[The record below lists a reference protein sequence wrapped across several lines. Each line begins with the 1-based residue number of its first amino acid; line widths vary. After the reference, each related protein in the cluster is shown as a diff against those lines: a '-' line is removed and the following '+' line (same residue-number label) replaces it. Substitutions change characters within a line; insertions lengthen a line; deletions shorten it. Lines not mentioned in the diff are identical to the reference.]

1 MDKINQTARGTGAS
15 VESEQETGYDIPLY
29 HRPLN
34 AFLTTR
40 SDVQYRKLY
49 QRETTKSSQ

>member
-29 HRPLN
+29 HRPLITAQYN
-34 AFLTTR
+34 FLTHF
-40 SDVQYRKLY
+40 
-49 QRETTKSSQ
+49 